1 MLKPTLKYWKAYWKD
16 KILLQKT
23 QVGSIKP
30 IREMFREAHGDDLN
44 NGIKLLEASNKAYK
58 VNITPNNSRYYQQN

>member
-1 MLKPTLKYWKAYWKD
+1 
-16 KILLQKT
+16 
-23 QVGSIKP
+23 
-30 IREMFREAHGDDLN
+30 MFREAHGDDLN